1 MSAKTE
7 VDMFFKSK
15 APGKVKNAAA
25 NSTEVME
32 RMAQQQHSA
41 EQVASPRGAVEGDIF
56 HRSLSIDENS
66 QFEGSRRVENPI
78 EPSSSVDP
86 TGPQKKDM
94 QNPAPAPLP
103 SIDADLQ
110 HVERWLALSCAQ
122 MTPNLPFCTGEIK
135 EIEMLN
141 SMKSGAPEKN
151 RNAAANAGEVIGT
164 TVQPHDQAWA
174 GTEPTTR
181 AGTASCIG
189 SDMSIVGKIEC
200 NGPAQIFGRI
210 EGELRASDLLIS
222 DGAQVE
228 GNIIA
233 QSVTICG
240 HVKGTIRAVRVK
252 LQNGGAVEGDIFH
265 RSLSIDENSLFEG
278 SSRRVENPTEL
289 PAVDAKG
296 PREEDMRSSAL
307 APYLQ
312 RAEASASTDWS
323 ESTVEPKH

>member
-32 RMAQQQHSA
+32 RMVQQQHSVA

-66 QFEGSRRVENPI
+66 RFEGSSRRVENPI

-86 TGPQKKDM
+86 QKKDI

-110 HVERWLALSCAQ
+110 RVERWLALSCAQ
-122 MTPNLPFCTGEIK
+122 MTPNLPFCTDEIK

-164 TVQPHDQAWA
+164 TVQPHDQTWA
-174 GTEPTTR
+174 KSEPTTQ
-181 AGTASCIG
+181 AGMASCIG
-189 SDMSIVGKIEC
+189 SDMSIVGNIEC
-200 NGPAQIFGRI
+200 KGPTQVFGRI
-210 EGELRASDLLIS
+210 EGEVRASDLQIN
-222 DGAQVE
+222 DGAQIE
-228 GNIIA
+228 GGVIA
-233 QSVTICG
+233 QNVTVCG
-240 HVKGTIRAVRVK
+240 RVKGTIRAVRVK

-265 RSLSIDENSLFEG
+265 RTLSIDEHSQFEG
-278 SSRRVENPTEL
+278 SSRRVENPTE
-289 PAVDAKG
+289 PSASVDAKG
-296 PREEDMRSSAL
+296 PQKDPQKKDL
-307 APYLQ
+307 APAPLPSID
-312 RAEASASTDWS
+312 A
-323 ESTVEPKH
+323 

>member
-1 MSAKTE
+1 MPAKTE

-15 APGKVKNAAA
+15 APEKVKNAAA

-32 RMAQQQHSA
+32 RMVQQQHSVA

-66 QFEGSRRVENPI
+66 QFEGSSRRVENPI
-78 EPSSSVDP
+78 ESSSSVDP

-110 HVERWLALSCAQ
+110 RVERWLAQSCAQ
-122 MTPNLPFCTGEIK
+122 MTPNQPFCTGEIK

-181 AGTASCIG
+181 ARTASCIG

-265 RSLSIDENSLFEG
+265 RSLSIDENSQFEG

-289 PAVDAKG
+289 SSRVDAKD
-296 PREEDMRSSAL
+296 PQKEDVAL
-307 APYLQ
+307 APLASID
-312 RAEASASTDWS
+312 AEL
-323 ESTVEPKH
+323 TVGQKH